1 MACLSKFDSAR
12 AQAVDTQS
20 PIFFVFFSSCSFQ
33 GCNFLERKC
42 QLDPTAITPDASKG
56 LPPML

>member
-1 MACLSKFDSAR
+1 MACLFKFDSAR

-20 PIFFVFFSSCSFQ
+20 PIFFFFPSCSFQ

-42 QLDPTAITPDASKG
+42 QLDPRAITPDASKG
-56 LPPML
+56 LPRML